1 MGRLVILA
9 GGVSSRMKLPAD
21 SNIHLDEKLINDAEQ
36 KSKSMI
42 RLGVGEKPFLNYL
55 LRNAFSAGYEEIVI
69 VVNEKD
75 NSIIEYYSTKKNLI
89 EFPELK
95 ISFAIQP
102 IPDGRIKP
110 MGTADALFHAL
121 SANPGW
127 NGKKFSMCNSDNLYS
142 VKAMK
147 LLRESPSPN
156 AMIDYDRDG
165 LKFDIDRIAKFA
177 VTKKDSENY
186 LIDIIEKPD
195 KNEIDSLKAV
205 DGFVGVSMNIFMF
218 SYDMVLPFLR
228 NTPINPARAEKE
240 IPTTVRM
247 LIEQFPKSVFTYR
260 LCEQVPDLSSKTD
273 IPSVKE
279 FLQNKFEVEN

>member
-1 MGRLVILA
+1 MSRLVILA

-21 SNIHLDEKLINDAEQ
+21 SNISLDEKLINDAEQ

-42 RLGVGEKPFLNYL
+42 RLGEGAKPFLNYL
-55 LRNAFSAGYEEIVI
+55 LSNAVNAGYKEIVI

-75 NSIIEYYSTKKNLI
+75 NSIIEYYSTNQNLI

-102 IPDGRIKP
+102 IPNGRTKP
-110 MGTADALFHAL
+110 MGTADALYHAL
-121 SANPGW
+121 SAKNDW
-127 NGKKFSMCNSDNLYS
+127 SGKKFTMCNSDNLYS

-147 LLRESPSPN
+147 LLRESPFPN

-165 LKFDIDRIAKFA
+165 LKFETDRIAKFA

-195 KNEIDSLKAV
+195 RNEIDSLRTA

-218 SYDMVLPFLR
+218 TYDMVLPLLR
-228 NTPINPARAEKE
+228 ITPVNPARGEKE

-247 LIEQFPKSVFTYR
+247 ILEKFPKSVFTYR
-260 LCEQVPDLSSKTD
+260 LSEQVPDLSSKSD
-273 IPSVKE
+273 ILIVKE